1 MDGWMGGWVDGWMG
15 GWVDGWMGGWV
26 DGCMDGWMEGGM
38 GGWVGMV
45 HEWMGGWVDG
55 WMGGWVDGCV
65 GGWHWY
71 TLKQIP
77 RPLGSTVSP
86 EAGLR
91 EAAQYDSLLQEAP
104 CASFSCRWVEDF
116 GVSEVENLGV

>member
-1 MDGWMGGWVDGWMG
+1 MGGWVDGWMG
-15 GWVDGWMGGWV
+15 GWVDGWMGAWMDGWREGWV
-26 DGCMDGWMEGGM
+26 DGLEWCMS
-38 GGWVGMV
+38 GWVG
-45 HEWMGGWVDG
+45 G